1 MGSKISVMPKRI
13 GDVLATQELKRLNAL
28 RYLLLTCGQMRN
40 RRSFT
45 RYGAGLAE
53 RAH

>member
-13 GDVLATQELKRLNAL
+13 GDVLATQELKRLNAP
-28 RYLLLTCGQMRN
+28 RYLLLTCGHMRN
-40 RRSFT
+40 RRSST

-53 RAH
+53 RTH

>member
-13 GDVLATQELKRLNAL
+13 GDVLATQELKRLNAP
-28 RYLLLTCGQMRN
+28 RYLLLTCGHMRN

-45 RYGAGLAE
+45 RYGAGLVE
-53 RAH
+53 RTH

>member
-1 MGSKISVMPKRI
+1 MDSKISVMPKRI
-13 GDVLATQELKRLNAL
+13 GDVLAPYELKRLNAL
-28 RYLLLTCGQMRN
+28 RYLLLKCGHIRN

-53 RAH
+53 RTH